1 MARIAWMPGDRPEMA
16 DLLAVSLAPDPR
28 LTQDYYLVALTMR
41 LQYLVDRAADP
52 EAAADKL
59 AQAMWEAGAYSGTRF
74 PADEAATVLILSNPE
89 FVDKMVMVGAMPPD
103 LRMDATRA
111 KTAAAMALQRDR
123 AEPPERRLSLIAGLM
138 GRAI

>member
-16 DLLAVSLAPDPR
+16 DLLAVSLAPDPK
-28 LTQDYYLVALTMR
+28 LTQEYYLVALTMR
-41 LQYLVDRAADP
+41 LQSLVDRAADP
-52 EAAADKL
+52 AAEAERL
-59 AQAMWEAGAYSGTRF
+59 AQAMREAGAYSGTRF

-103 LRMDATRA
+103 LRMAATRA

-123 AEPPERRLSLIAGLM
+123 AERPERRLSVIAGLM